1 MSMSFNQ
8 IYSLGI
14 IGTRPDILEHSIV
27 EKPTNPDKR
36 GRYVF
41 RFFKEGVWEAVE
53 IDDRLPCDANKKLLF
68 AHCLDE
74 NEIWVPVCHWIR
86 FTF

>member
-1 MSMSFNQ
+1 MSFNL
-8 IYSLGI
+8 IHSKGI

-74 NEIWVPVCHWIR
+74 NEIWVPVCHWIH